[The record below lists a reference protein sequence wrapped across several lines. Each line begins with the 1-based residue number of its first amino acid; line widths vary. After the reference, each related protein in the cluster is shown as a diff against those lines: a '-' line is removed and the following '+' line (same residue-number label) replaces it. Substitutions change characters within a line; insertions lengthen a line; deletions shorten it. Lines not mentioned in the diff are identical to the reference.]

1 MNTIFSHLKKAFPL
15 IALFFV
21 LALIFIPISNLCI
34 ELFLIADY
42 LFAISFLLM
51 QILSTKKPRLLCIYK
66 SIDLFCVFT
75 CGIFIAATR
84 TLLTLSDFD
93 TQLNIVRII
102 GGWIC
107 RENAI
112 CGFFTTLFMGGAI
125 LFFCKQFTSRAAE
138 NSARLCL
145 DEMNQ
150 KLFDIDQR
158 LSKKEITEDEAKNLK
173 KQVAKEIDYYSN
185 LDGSAHFLEN
195 TIICVIILF
204 IVVTLGG
211 FAVGL
216 LENHLSWQDALTQY
230 TTLSSG
236 YLVVFL
242 IPLFIVDIG
251 IVFK

>member
-1 MNTIFSHLKKAFPL
+1 MNKFFLNVKKLLPL
-15 IALFFV
+15 IVLFFV
-21 LALIFIPISNLCI
+21 LTLIFIPISNLCI

-112 CGFFTTLFMGGAI
+112 CGFFTSLFMGGAI

-138 NSARLCL
+138 TSARFCL

-150 KLFDIDQR
+150 KLFNIDQK
-158 LSKKEITEDEAKNLK
+158 LLKKEITEDEAKNLK
-173 KQVAKEIDYYSN
+173 KHVTIEIDYYSN

-216 LENHLSWQDALTQY
+216 LENQLSWQEALNQY

>member
-21 LALIFIPISNLCI
+21 LALIFIPISSLCI

-42 LFAISFLLM
+42 VLAVSFFLL
-51 QILSTKKPRLLCIYK
+51 QIVSTTKSRLVCIK
-66 SIDLFCVFT
+66 VIPLFCVFT

-112 CGFFTTLFMGGAI
+112 CGFFTTLFMGGAV

-204 IVVTLGG
+204 IVVTAGG
-211 FAVGL
+211 FAVGF
-216 LENHLSWQDALTQY
+216 LENHLSWQEALNQY